1 MIREKIIFFSFLLF
15 FIFVLKDAISVVFP
29 SLKEI
34 TLSQNLEA
42 IKTNEEGN
50 SEIERLVPPALD
62 ISDWGNDIF
71 YDRSDIYDSWFS
83 LTGTTEFSNGRKA
96 IINGEILRLNERV
109 RGFTVKKITENK
121 VMLKRNQYHVTLNL
135 VQ

>member
-15 FIFVLKDAISVVFP
+15 FVFVLKDAISVVFP

-62 ISDWGNDIF
+62 RSDWGNDIF
-71 YDRSDIYDSWFS
+71 YDRSDIYDSWFN
-83 LTGTTEFSNGRKA
+83 LTGITEFSNGRKA

>member
-15 FIFVLKDAISVVFP
+15 FVFVLKDAISVVFP

-42 IKTNEEGN
+42 IKMSEEGN

-62 ISDWGNDIF
+62 ICDWGNDIF

-83 LTGTTEFSNGRKA
+83 LTGITEFSNGRKA

>member
-62 ISDWGNDIF
+62 RSDWGNDIF
-71 YDRSDIYDSWFS
+71 YDRSDIYDSWFN
-83 LTGTTEFSNGRKA
+83 LTGITEFSNGRKA

>member
-15 FIFVLKDAISVVFP
+15 FVFVLKDAISVVFP

-42 IKTNEEGN
+42 IKTSEEGN

-83 LTGTTEFSNGRKA
+83 LTGITEFSNGRKA

-109 RGFTVKKITENK
+109 RGFTVKKITDNK

>member
-83 LTGTTEFSNGRKA
+83 LTGITEFSNGRKA

>member
-15 FIFVLKDAISVVFP
+15 FVFVLKDAISVVFP

-62 ISDWGNDIF
+62 RSDWGNDIF
-71 YDRSDIYDSWFS
+71 YDRSDIYDSWFN
-83 LTGTTEFSNGRKA
+83 LTGITEFSNGRKA

-109 RGFTVKKITENK
+109 RGFTVKKITDNK

-135 VQ
+135 GQ

>member
-15 FIFVLKDAISVVFP
+15 FVFVLKDAISVVVP
-29 SLKEI
+29 SLKKI

-50 SEIERLVPPALD
+50 SEIERSVPPALD

-83 LTGTTEFSNGRKA
+83 LTGITEFSNGRKA

>member
-15 FIFVLKDAISVVFP
+15 FVFVLKDAISVVFP

-50 SEIERLVPPALD
+50 SEIARLVPPALD
-62 ISDWGNDIF
+62 RSDWGNDIF
-71 YDRSDIYDSWFS
+71 YDRSDIYDSWFN
-83 LTGTTEFSNGRKA
+83 LTGITEFSNGRKA

-121 VMLKRNQYHVTLNL
+121 VMLKRNEYHVTLNL

>member
-15 FIFVLKDAISVVFP
+15 FVFVLKDTISVVFP

-34 TLSQNLEA
+34 TLSQNLES

-62 ISDWGNDIF
+62 RSDWGNDIF
-71 YDRSDIYDSWFS
+71 YDRSDIYDSWFN
-83 LTGTTEFSNGRKA
+83 LTGITEFSNGRKA

-109 RGFTVKKITENK
+109 RGFTVKKITDNK

>member
-15 FIFVLKDAISVVFP
+15 FVFVLKDAISVVFP

-62 ISDWGNDIF
+62 RSDWGNDIF
-71 YDRSDIYDSWFS
+71 YDRSDIYDSWFN
-83 LTGTTEFSNGRKA
+83 LTGITEFSNGRKA

-109 RGFTVKKITENK
+109 RGFTVKKITDNK

>member
-15 FIFVLKDAISVVFP
+15 FVFVLKDAISVVFP

-50 SEIERLVPPALD
+50 SEIERSQ
-62 ISDWGNDIF
+62 I
-71 YDRSDIYDSWFS
+71 
-83 LTGTTEFSNGRKA
+83 
-96 IINGEILRLNERV
+96 
-109 RGFTVKKITENK
+109 
-121 VMLKRNQYHVTLNL
+121 
-135 VQ
+135 

>member
-15 FIFVLKDAISVVFP
+15 FVFVLKDAISVVFP

-62 ISDWGNDIF
+62 RSDWGNDIF
-71 YDRSDIYDSWFS
+71 YDRSDIYDSWFN
-83 LTGTTEFSNGRKA
+83 LTGITEFSNGRKA

-109 RGFTVKKITENK
+109 RGFTVKKITDNK

-135 VQ
+135 G

>member
-15 FIFVLKDAISVVFP
+15 FVFVLKDAISVVFP

-34 TLSQNLEA
+34 TLSQNLES

-62 ISDWGNDIF
+62 RSDWGNDIF
-71 YDRSDIYDSWFS
+71 YDRSDIYDSWFN
-83 LTGTTEFSNGRKA
+83 LTGITEFSNGRKA

-109 RGFTVKKITENK
+109 RGFTVKKITDNK

-135 VQ
+135 GQ

>member
-15 FIFVLKDAISVVFP
+15 FVFVLKDAISVVFP

-62 ISDWGNDIF
+62 RSDWGNDIF
-71 YDRSDIYDSWFS
+71 YDRSDIYDSWFN
-83 LTGTTEFSNGRKA
+83 LTGITEFSNGRKV